1 MRLRGHPEKERLS
14 FTFDGRPFT
23 ALPGETIA
31 AALAAKDEV
40 ALRRTA
46 SGGTRG
52 LWCGMGACWDC
63 LVTVDGVPVRA
74 CMEKVR
80 AGAQVESGAAV
91 MPPPRPEAAHLERG
105 CDVLVV
111 GGGPAGL
118 SAAEA
123 AASCGAEVVLL
134 DERGTPGG
142 QYFKALGESH
152 RGVPVDAQH
161 RRGDALRERALRSG
175 TEVVT
180 GALVWGGFGVD
191 EIAALVGPD
200 S

>member
-1 MRLRGHPEKERLS
+1 MRLNGSRAEPTVR
-14 FTFDGRPFT
+14 FTFDGAPVL
-23 ALPGETIA
+23 AVPGETMA
-31 AALAAKDEV
+31 AALTASGV
-40 ALRRTA
+40 LALRRTA

-80 AGAQVESGAAV
+80 AGARVESGAAV

-111 GGGPAGL
+111 GGGAARL
-118 SAAEA
+118 SAAGA
-123 AASCGAEVVLL
+123 AGPCGAEVVLL
-134 DERGTPGG
+134 DERGAPGG
-142 QYFKALGESH
+142 QYCKALGESH

-161 RRGDALRERALRSG
+161 RRGDALRGRALRSG

-191 EIAALVGPD
+191 EIAALVGSD
-200 S
+200 